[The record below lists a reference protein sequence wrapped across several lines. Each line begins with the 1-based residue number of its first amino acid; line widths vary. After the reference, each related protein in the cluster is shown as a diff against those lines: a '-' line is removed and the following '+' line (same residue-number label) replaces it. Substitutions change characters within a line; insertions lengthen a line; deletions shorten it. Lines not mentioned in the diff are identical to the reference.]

1 MRGLLGALLPSTG
14 ADIKGTKDTAQALQA
29 WCGYEGKPREFA
41 ELVKLLNSGGCDE
54 SEG

>member
-14 ADIKGTKDTAQALQA
+14 ADIKGTKQTAQALQV

-41 ELVKLLNSGGCDE
+41 ELVKLPNSGGSDE
-54 SEG
+54 SKG